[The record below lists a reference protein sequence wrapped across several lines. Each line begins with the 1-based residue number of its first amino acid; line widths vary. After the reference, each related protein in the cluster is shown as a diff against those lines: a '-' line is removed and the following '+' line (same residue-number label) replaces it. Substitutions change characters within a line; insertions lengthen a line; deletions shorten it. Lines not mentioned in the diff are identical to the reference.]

1 MKKYLIACFI
11 LLGACSQNQLKLGEN
26 EFITSNGD
34 AIRIQKEIGHKIFD
48 DENEINSF
56 IFYEVYINGK
66 FISDKNI
73 FLKTDYYKECLIRDI
88 YFETYHELIVIIKT
102 KDKNLDC
109 KISPIKIEKY
119 KVQNNQFVLIQ
130 N

>member
-26 EFITSNGD
+26 EFIASNGD
-34 AIRIQKEIGHKIFD
+34 TIRIQKEIGHKIFD

-88 YFETYHELIVIIKT
+88 SFETCPELIVIIKT